1 LHISALARSD
11 TSISMQTWRK
21 RDIEPKY
28 ETCRAA
34 GPELELRYQQLE
46 KRVKVLEE
54 SLDNAQRINKELE
67 VDLQTAINEGIKYRD
82 HLACMLDIREK
93 DAKAQGNIKTAQEK
107 ENAAQGAT
115 LLASLKKAEEEVE
128 FERSRVLNL
137 QNKVSSLV
145 ASKHDEDS
153 EKAAQVATLLA
164 SLKKSEEEVEFERSR
179 VLNLQNEVSALVVS
193 KHDEDSKN
201 AAQVAKLL
209 ASLKE
214 AEEEVEFERSRV
226 LNLQNEVNALE
237 SAVATKHEEGN
248 ERSVQVLLSV
258 CHLSSIC
265 CLCNGTSCLTR
276 MGI

>member
-1 LHISALARSD
+1 
-11 TSISMQTWRK
+11 MQTWRK

-137 QNKVSSLV
+137 QN
-145 ASKHDEDS
+145 
-153 EKAAQVATLLA
+153 
-164 SLKKSEEEVEFERSR
+164 
-179 VLNLQNEVSALVVS
+179 
-193 KHDEDSKN
+193 
-201 AAQVAKLL
+201 
-209 ASLKE
+209 
-214 AEEEVEFERSRV
+214 
-226 LNLQNEVNALE
+226 EVNALE
-237 SAVATKHEEGN
+237 SAVATKHDEGN

>member
-1 LHISALARSD
+1 MRDRNYDKKSYDQQISAMRSVIAKETVSSSPPLPLISVAERLLLHISALARSD

-28 ETCRAA
+28 EACRAA

-137 QNKVSSLV
+137 QN
-145 ASKHDEDS
+145 
-153 EKAAQVATLLA
+153 
-164 SLKKSEEEVEFERSR
+164 EV
-179 VLNLQNEVSALVVS
+179 NALVVS

-226 LNLQNEVNALE
+226 LNLQNEVNTLE
-237 SAVATKHEEGN
+237 SSVATKHEEGN
-248 ERSVQVLLSV
+248 ERSVQVLLSL

-265 CLCNGTSCLTR
+265 FLCNGASCLTG